1 MQEKLQRKELAIWL
15 HHRDSTCGSNEFIAH
30 QQPKPTRTGN
40 QFNPALPTHPPQP
53 PFCHLLQK
61 IWKKTWMVLFKP
73 SDRGVG
79 RVEFFTIG
87 NRAYANY
94 GKSKTPERKAV
105 RLSDCLSI
113 TPAPEVSCPAA
124 CTAFYLQTTQCTYI
138 LASTAS
144 QQWLSALQLLT
155 FQVSHIS
162 RAVQCSTSSSLCMM
176 GSLIIWERWV
186 NLIHERQ
193 IAQ

>member
-1 MQEKLQRKELAIWL
+1 MCKYVSYWEDRVRKIIKKRLSNLVASSDAI
-15 HHRDSTCGSNEFIAH
+15 CASNKVITQH
-30 QQPKPTRTGN
+30 QPKSQTLQELWTNLTPPT
-40 QFNPALPTHPPQP
+40 PTPP

-73 SDRGVG
+73 SYRGVG
-79 RVEFFTIG
+79 RVEFYTIG

-94 GKSKTPERKAV
+94 MKTKTPERKVV
-105 RLSDCLSI
+105 RLSDCVSI
-113 TPAPEVSCPAA
+113 SPAQEVSCPAA
-124 CTAFYLQTTQCTYI
+124 CTAFHLKTTQCTYV

-162 RAVQCSTSSSLCMM
+162 CSAISPFFFL
-176 GSLIIWERWV
+176 
-186 NLIHERQ
+186 
-193 IAQ
+193 